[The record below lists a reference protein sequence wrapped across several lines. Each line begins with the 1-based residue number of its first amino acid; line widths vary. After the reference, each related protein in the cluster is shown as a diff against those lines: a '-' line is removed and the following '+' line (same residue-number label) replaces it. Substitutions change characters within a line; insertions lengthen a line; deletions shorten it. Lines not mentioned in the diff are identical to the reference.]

1 LVTALAFIIRGHQ
14 FVFVKFRY
22 LFAFL
27 LILLIPFQALS
38 DQAEQSDTS
47 ENAVLL
53 ILGDSLSAAYGLQ
66 QHEGWVSL
74 LQNMWQDDNIPI
86 DIVNAAVSGETTDG
100 GLARFP
106 RLLEQHNP
114 THVLIELGGNDGLQ
128 GHNIG
133 KIRDNLDSLVSV
145 AKESNAVVFLQEM
158 QIPSNYGKRYTQMFT
173 QNFNKV
179 AEAQNVQKI
188 PFFLEEIA
196 LNKDLMQNDGIHPNA
211 EAQPLIANFM
221 DRHLRSLILSAR

>member
-1 LVTALAFIIRGHQ
+1 M
-14 FVFVKFRY
+14 FVKFRY
-22 LFAFL
+22 LYAFL

-74 LQNMWQDDNIPI
+74 LQKMWQDDNIPI

-179 AEAQNVQKI
+179 AKVQDVQKI

-221 DRHLRSLILSAR
+221 DRHLRSLILSAQ

>member
-1 LVTALAFIIRGHQ
+1 M
-14 FVFVKFRY
+14 
-22 LFAFL
+22 
-27 LILLIPFQALS
+27 
-38 DQAEQSDTS
+38 
-47 ENAVLL
+47 
-53 ILGDSLSAAYGLQ
+53 
-66 QHEGWVSL
+66 

>member
-1 LVTALAFIIRGHQ
+1 M
-14 FVFVKFRY
+14 FVKFRY

-114 THVLIELGGNDGLQ
+114 THVLIELSGNDGLQ
-128 GHNIG
+128 GHHTG

-145 AKESNAVVFLQEM
+145 AKESKAVVFLQEM

>member
-1 LVTALAFIIRGHQ
+1 
-14 FVFVKFRY
+14 VFVKFRY

-74 LQNMWQDDNIPI
+74 LQKMWQDDNIPI
-86 DIVNAAVSGETTDG
+86 DIVNDAVSGETTDG

-179 AEAQNVQKI
+179 AEAQDVQKI

-221 DRHLRSLILSAR
+221 DRHLRSLILSAQ

>member
-1 LVTALAFIIRGHQ
+1 M
-14 FVFVKFRY
+14 FVQFRY

-74 LQNMWQDDNIPI
+74 LQKMWQDDNIPI

-179 AEAQNVQKI
+179 AEAQDVQKI

-211 EAQPLIANFM
+211 EAQPFIANFM
-221 DRHLRSLILSAR
+221 DRHLRSLILSAQ

>member
-1 LVTALAFIIRGHQ
+1 M
-14 FVFVKFRY
+14 FVQFRY

-145 AKESNAVVFLQEM
+145 AKESKAVVFLQEM

-179 AEAQNVQKI
+179 AEAQDVQKI

>member
-1 LVTALAFIIRGHQ
+1 M
-14 FVFVKFRY
+14 FVKFRY

-53 ILGDSLSAAYGLQ
+53 ILGDRLSAAYGLQ

-74 LQNMWQDDNIPI
+74 LQKMWQDDNIPI

-179 AEAQNVQKI
+179 AEAQDVQKI

>member
-1 LVTALAFIIRGHQ
+1 MFYSLRNIA
-14 FVFVKFRY
+14 FVF
-22 LFAFL
+22 L
-27 LILLIPFQALS
+27 LLIPTFAQS
-38 DQAEQSDTS
+38 DQHDSD
-47 ENAVLL
+47 EKEPNAKLL
-53 ILGDSLSAAYGLQ
+53 ILGDSLSAAYGLRQ
-66 QHEGWVSL
+66 EEGWVSL
-74 LQNMWQDDNIPI
+74 LQNTWRDENIPI

-145 AKESNAVVFLQEM
+145 AKESKAVVFLQEM

-179 AEAQNVQKI
+179 AEAQDVQKI

>member
-179 AEAQNVQKI
+179 AEAQDVQKI

>member
-1 LVTALAFIIRGHQ
+1 M
-14 FVFVKFRY
+14 FVKFRY

-74 LQNMWQDDNIPI
+74 LQKMWQDDNIPI

-145 AKESNAVVFLQEM
+145 AKENNTVVFLQEM

-173 QNFNKV
+173 QNFSKV
-179 AEAQNVQKI
+179 AEAKDVQKI

-196 LNKDLMQNDGIHPNA
+196 LNKELMQNDGIHPNA
-211 EAQPLIANFM
+211 DAQPLIANFM
-221 DRHLRSLILSAR
+221 DRHLRSLILDAQ

>member
-74 LQNMWQDDNIPI
+74 LQKMWQDDNIPI

>member
-1 LVTALAFIIRGHQ
+1 M
-14 FVFVKFRY
+14 FVQFRY

-74 LQNMWQDDNIPI
+74 LQKMWQDDNIPI

-133 KIRDNLDSLVSV
+133 KIRDNLDLLVSV

-179 AEAQNVQKI
+179 AEAQDVQKI

-221 DRHLRSLILSAR
+221 DRHLRSLILSAQ

>member
-1 LVTALAFIIRGHQ
+1 M
-14 FVFVKFRY
+14 FVKFRY
-22 LFAFL
+22 LYAFL

-74 LQNMWQDDNIPI
+74 LQKMWQDDNIPI

-133 KIRDNLDSLVSV
+133 KIRDNLDLLVSV

-179 AEAQNVQKI
+179 AEAQDVQKI

-211 EAQPLIANFM
+211 EAQPLIASFM
-221 DRHLRSLILSAR
+221 DRHLRSLILGAQ

>member
-1 LVTALAFIIRGHQ
+1 M
-14 FVFVKFRY
+14 FVKFRNF
-22 LFAFL
+22 FALL

-74 LQNMWQDDNIPI
+74 LQKMWQDDNIPI

-106 RLLEQHNP
+106 RLLKQHNP

-133 KIRDNLDSLVSV
+133 KIRDNLNSLVSV

-173 QNFNKV
+173 QNFTKV
-179 AEAQNVQKI
+179 AKAQDVQKI

-196 LNKDLMQNDGIHPNA
+196 LKKDLMQNDGIHPNK
-211 EAQPLIANFM
+211 EAQPIIANFM
-221 DRHLRSLILSAR
+221 DRHLRSLILDAQ

>member
-1 LVTALAFIIRGHQ
+1 M
-14 FVFVKFRY
+14 FVKFRNF
-22 LFAFL
+22 FALL

-74 LQNMWQDDNIPI
+74 LQKMWQDDNIPI

-106 RLLEQHNP
+106 RLLKQHNP

-133 KIRDNLDSLVSV
+133 KIRDNLNSLVSV

-173 QNFNKV
+173 QNFTKI
-179 AEAQNVQKI
+179 AKAQDVQKI

-196 LNKDLMQNDGIHPNA
+196 LKKDLMQNDGIHPNK
-211 EAQPLIANFM
+211 EAQPIIANFM
-221 DRHLRSLILSAR
+221 DRHLRSLILDAQ

>member
-1 LVTALAFIIRGHQ
+1 
-14 FVFVKFRY
+14 
-22 LFAFL
+22 
-27 LILLIPFQALS
+27 
-38 DQAEQSDTS
+38 
-47 ENAVLL
+47 
-53 ILGDSLSAAYGLQ
+53 
-66 QHEGWVSL
+66 
-74 LQNMWQDDNIPI
+74 MWQDDNIPI

-145 AKESNAVVFLQEM
+145 AKESKAVVFLQEM

-179 AEAQNVQKI
+179 AEAQDVQKI

-221 DRHLRSLILSAR
+221 DRHLRSLILSAQ